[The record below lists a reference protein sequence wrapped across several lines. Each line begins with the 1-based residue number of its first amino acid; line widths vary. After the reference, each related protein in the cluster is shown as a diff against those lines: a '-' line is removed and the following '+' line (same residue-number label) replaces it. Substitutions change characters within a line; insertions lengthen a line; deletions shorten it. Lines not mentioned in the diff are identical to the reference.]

1 MVPVPISDVACGL
14 LFALSETLIV
24 PVRVPMA
31 VGLNFTEI
39 LQLPPAA
46 NVLGGK
52 GQEFVCEKSP
62 LG

>member
-1 MVPVPISDVACGL
+1 MVPVPVSDVACGL

-39 LQLPPAA
+39 LQLRLAA
-46 NVLGGK
+46 NVLGDT

-62 LG
+62 VG